1 MGFFHWIREGVRQ
14 AVLLG
19 VSDAVTEIGNRQPD
33 EDLGEHL
40 AAALRQNLTVETA
53 AKPASA
59 TMPAGAC
66 SAWASRWTRFANPS
80 GRDETMKAEG

>member
-19 VSDAVTEIGNRQPD
+19 VSDAVTEIGNRRPD

-40 AAALRQNLTVETA
+40 ATTLRQNLAVEVE
-53 AKPASA
+53 AKPGA
-59 TMPAGAC
+59 TAMPAGPRKRLGK
-66 SAWASRWTRFANPS
+66 SLDQI
-80 GRDETMKAEG
+80 RDSQRP

>member
-40 AAALRQNLTVETA
+40 AAALRQNITVETQP
-53 AKPASA
+53 KPSSA
-59 TMPAGAC
+59 GMPAG
-66 SAWASRWTRFANPS
+66 SRKRLGKS
-80 GRDETMKAEG
+80 LEQIRDSQRS